1 MKEQECNT
9 NINININI
17 HVTDIQRPKVTVTRK
32 PHTEIKIDAQ
42 NSETASHIKL
52 DEPVEEQATAEAA
65 APAPEELETPAE
77 ETATAEAAAPAPEE
91 LE

>member
-17 HVTDIQRPKVTVTRK
+17 HVTDIQRPKVTITRK

-52 DEPVEEQATAEAA
+52 DEQATAEAA
-65 APAPEELETPAE
+65 APTPEELETPAKNKRQQK
-77 ETATAEAAAPAPEE
+77 P
-91 LE
+91 